1 MVAIAGIGQWF
12 DEHSSLLAWSLVVS
26 LGSLVVTLLL
36 LPVIVVRLPAD
47 YFVASRRELVAR
59 ASLGR
64 LVLAIGKNL
73 LGAVFLIVGLI
84 LLVLPGQGLLTM
96 LIGLLLLDFPGK
108 RAVELKLVRRPGIA
122 AFLNRMRARHG
133 RPPFVVH

>member
-1 MVAIAGIGQWF
+1 MIQDIQGGVISGTDAHAPHTDLRIAEGASTDFMQRWN
-12 DEHSSLLAWSLVVS
+12 S
-26 LGSLVVTLLL
+26 
-36 LPVIVVRLPAD
+36 AD
-47 YFVASRRELVAR
+47 
-59 ASLGR
+59 
-64 LVLAIGKNL
+64 
-73 LGAVFLIVGLI
+73 

-133 RPPFVVH
+133 RPPFVVQ